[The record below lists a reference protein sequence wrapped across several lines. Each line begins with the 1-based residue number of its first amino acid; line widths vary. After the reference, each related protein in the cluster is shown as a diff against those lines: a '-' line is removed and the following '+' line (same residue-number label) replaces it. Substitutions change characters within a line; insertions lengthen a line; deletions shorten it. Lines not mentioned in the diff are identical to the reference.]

1 MADDQLLSQTDIDS
15 LLQSLGAE
23 NSQPGGG
30 GGDSGGTSGQKYK
43 IKMYDFKRQTRFAK
57 DQLRTLQHIHD
68 TFTRQ
73 IATFFFYIVKISC
86 QYENSFTGSDYL

>member
-43 IKMYDFKRQTRFAK
+43 IKIRLHHA
-57 DQLRTLQHIHD
+57 
-68 TFTRQ
+68 
-73 IATFFFYIVKISC
+73 
-86 QYENSFTGSDYL
+86 